1 MRFTTWLLRRLA
13 EAFLFVSVSVAAGS
27 ADGWRSLFDDD
38 PAVRLV
44 AYWVLHYAI
53 FSGYILISLIVFT
66 YSRYDKSSFPED
78 IADSLVLLLHSYGAV
93 SVIHHWPVGLGAG
106 VDGRSPPIV
115 GWMAVL
121 GMHAMLIAY
130 ALLRRWRARRG

>member
-27 ADGWRSLFDDD
+27 ADGLSALVHDD

-44 AYWVLHYAI
+44 TYWVFHYAI

-66 YSRYDKSSFPED
+66 YFRYDKSSFPQD
-78 IADSLVLLLHSYGAV
+78 IADSLVLVLHSYGAV

-106 VDGRSPPIV
+106 VDGRSPPIL

-121 GMHAMLIAY
+121 AMHAVLIAY
-130 ALLRRWRARRG
+130 ALLRRWRTRRG